1 MYYYLKKDFKEH
13 IVNIIYSNPKNNNY
27 KEELELHIIYNVQKS
42 DLRGRLRL
50 MWYIDYKNEFKA
62 PFTTEW
68 ISTVRDDIMSD
79 IIETVID
86 LFDSRDKHLAKQI
99 LLNQN
104 KINHILFLA
113 DGV

>member
-1 MYYYLKKDFKEH
+1 MYYYSKKDFKEH
-13 IVNIIYSNPKNNNY
+13 IVNIIYSNSKNNNY